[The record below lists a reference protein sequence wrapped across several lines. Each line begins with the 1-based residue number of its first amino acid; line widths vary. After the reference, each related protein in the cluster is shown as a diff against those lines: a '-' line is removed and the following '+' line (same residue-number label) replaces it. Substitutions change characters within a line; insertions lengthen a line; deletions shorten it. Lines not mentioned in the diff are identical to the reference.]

1 MLQPISDTMAPQRAL
16 RASLF
21 VVACLLLIYWL
32 TGSWSAGG
40 QPDIVFYLLQPLIW
54 TGLGS
59 WAYWLWR
66 RLPNRPGTNRTLVA
80 VAMALGVFY
89 VSTLVIVGV
98 VVGFEETA
106 AGSTLTTLVKDA
118 IYVITL
124 TFGVET
130 ARTYLYWTWRG
141 FNDSVAFIGTI
152 LLFFAVAVPIG
163 QWDAASDLETL
174 HRVFFGFWIPALTLS
189 GIATWIARFGGMG
202 ASFAYRLP
210 ILAFVWLVP
219 FTPDVDWPVSMV
231 LGTSVPLMTIPLARS
246 LRQAISDDPR
256 SRHRDQDHH
265 RVWPWTALGGAGMLL
280 VGTMFIAGLFGV
292 RPYVVTGI
300 SMEPAMG
307 PGDVAIVDERVEP
320 ESLRIDDILK
330 FRQWGLD
337 VVHRIV
343 TIEQG
348 ADGLVITT
356 RGDNVARND
365 PPIELDQIEGRV
377 VLVIPDLGRP
387 ALWLRRT

>member
-1 MLQPISDTMAPQRAL
+1 
-16 RASLF
+16 
-21 VVACLLLIYWL
+21 
-32 TGSWSAGG
+32 
-40 QPDIVFYLLQPLIW
+40 
-54 TGLGS
+54 
-59 WAYWLWR
+59 
-66 RLPNRPGTNRTLVA
+66 
-80 VAMALGVFY
+80 
-89 VSTLVIVGV
+89 
-98 VVGFEETA
+98 
-106 AGSTLTTLVKDA
+106 
-118 IYVITL
+118 
-124 TFGVET
+124 
-130 ARTYLYWTWRG
+130 
-141 FNDSVAFIGTI
+141 
-152 LLFFAVAVPIG
+152 
-163 QWDAASDLETL
+163 
-174 HRVFFGFWIPALTLS
+174 
-189 GIATWIARFGGMG
+189 
-202 ASFAYRLP
+202 
-210 ILAFVWLVP
+210 
-219 FTPDVDWPVSMV
+219 
-231 LGTSVPLMTIPLARS
+231 
-246 LRQAISDDPR
+246 
-256 SRHRDQDHH
+256 
-265 RVWPWTALGGAGMLL
+265 MLL